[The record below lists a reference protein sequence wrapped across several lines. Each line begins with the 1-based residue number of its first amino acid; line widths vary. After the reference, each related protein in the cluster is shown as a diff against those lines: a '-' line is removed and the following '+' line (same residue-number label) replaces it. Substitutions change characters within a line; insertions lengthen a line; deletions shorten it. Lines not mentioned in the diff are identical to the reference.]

1 MGKLI
6 SFTNLSLDGVMQAPG
21 RADEDTRDGFQHGG
35 WATPFGAMQQAGD
48 ALANMGSL
56 LFGRRTYEDFHS
68 VWPKRSNN
76 PFTGFLNEV
85 RKYVASTTLHEPLPW
100 QNSTL
105 LQGTLAHAV
114 AALKQQEEKDI
125 VIFGS
130 GVLIQS
136 LMQSGLIDEYILL
149 IHPLV
154 LGSGRKLFADGGVS
168 AALQLRKSLTTSSGV
183 VVLHYQPAKSPDT
196 D

>member
-1 MGKLI
+1 MAKLI
-6 SFTNLSLDGVMQAPG
+6 SFTNLTIDGVMQAPG
-21 RADEDTRDGFQHGG
+21 RADEDTRGGFEHGG
-35 WATPFGAMQQAGD
+35 WATPYGAMQQAGD

-76 PFTGFLNEV
+76 PFTGFLNNV
-85 RKYVASTTLHEPLPW
+85 RKYVASTTLNEPLPW
-100 QNSTL
+100 ENSTL
-105 LQGTLAHAV
+105 LKGELALAV
-114 AALKQQEEKDI
+114 PAMKRQEEKDI

-136 LMQSGLIDEYILL
+136 LMQSKLIDEYVLL

-154 LGSGRKLFADGGVS
+154 LGSGRKLFPDGGVPV
-168 AALQLRKSLTTSSGV
+168 ALKHCKTLTTSNGV
-183 VVLHYQPAKSPDT
+183 LVVTYKPASASAAI
-196 D
+196 